1 MSNNV
6 AHNPLIID
14 TVMSS
19 AEVTRDVYITGFYWT
34 GLSDGDTV
42 CVKDN
47 CTTTPKE
54 IWKAEASADG
64 LDVQY
69 TPQQPIPANGIF
81 VDDIPAAQSSILL
94 IYLKSRV

>member
-1 MSNNV
+1 MANNV

-14 TVMSS
+14 TVMTS

-34 GLSDGDTV
+34 GLSAADTI

-47 CTTTPKE
+47 CATPKE
-54 IWKAEASADG
+54 IWKAVASANG

-69 TPQQPIPANGIF
+69 TPEQPIPANGIL
-81 VDDIPAAQSSILL
+81 VDDIPESQSSMLL